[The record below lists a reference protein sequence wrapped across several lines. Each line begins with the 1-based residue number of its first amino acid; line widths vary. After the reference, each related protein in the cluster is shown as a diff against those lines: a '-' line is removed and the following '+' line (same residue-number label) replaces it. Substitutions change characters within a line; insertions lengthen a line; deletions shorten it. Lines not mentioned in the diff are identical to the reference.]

1 MAPIVGVP
9 DEGWMVTTREQEARR
24 RPDAEARRGGH
35 GYDPAIRAMH
45 GLFVAAGPDVRQG
58 LVVPPFQNIHI
69 YDLLCAVLRL
79 APAPNDGDPAATR
92 AFLR

>member
-1 MAPIVGVP
+1 MAKI
-9 DEGWMVTTREQEARR
+9 RLS
-24 RPDAEARRGGH
+24 GGPSP
-35 GYDPAIRAMH
+35 PAISPASPLLLQEISRERFPCA
-45 GLFVAAGPDVRQG
+45 LFVAAGPPLRRG
-58 LVVPPFQNIHI
+58 LVVKPFENIHI